1 MGLIDKD
8 RPRHQNNCQHRI
20 KHPKISLN
28 QITNGR
34 FKKLQLRPLLILITN
49 SVAKLDPLKTSYSW
63 SVYRSIVD
71 TPRHPSR
78 VQTKCHDSM
87 FCTRI

>member
-34 FKKLQLRPLLILITN
+34 FKDLIFAAVMTILVRYLFSLHN
-49 SVAKLDPLKTSYSW
+49 SLKSGL
-63 SVYRSIVD
+63 
-71 TPRHPSR
+71 
-78 VQTKCHDSM
+78 
-87 FCTRI
+87 